1 MYNMYGEDMDGFLYI
16 DKPVGMTS
24 HDVVAIV
31 KKRLKLDKVGHTGT
45 LDPFASGLM
54 ILCVGKATKLA
65 YLFSN
70 CDKTYTGTIKFGE
83 HYDTYDVTGKILETH
98 EETID
103 DLKLMDAV
111 KSMEGSYMQLPPIYS
126 AIKKDGRKLYEFA
139 RKGIDVEREKREVN
153 IHSFELTSKIYD
165 QSVDFI
171 VSVSKGTYI
180 RSLAVDLAEKI
191 DHKAALSALRRT
203 KICDILVE
211 DAIELE
217 DVNENDIHPLKD
229 FFKDYKKV
237 KLNDYM
243 INLVKNGVYLD
254 DRQLETKNPF
264 IVVDG
269 DDHFIAYYEVID
281 NNKYKPIVIF

>member
-1 MYNMYGEDMDGFLYI
+1 MDGFLYI

-70 CDKTYTGTIKFGE
+70 CDKTYTGTIKFGV

-126 AIKKDGRKLYEFA
+126 AIKKDGKKLYEFA
-139 RKGIDVEREKREVN
+139 RKGIDVEREK
-153 IHSFELTSKIYD
+153 
-165 QSVDFI
+165 
-171 VSVSKGTYI
+171 
-180 RSLAVDLAEKI
+180 
-191 DHKAALSALRRT
+191 
-203 KICDILVE
+203 
-211 DAIELE
+211 
-217 DVNENDIHPLKD
+217 
-229 FFKDYKKV
+229 
-237 KLNDYM
+237 
-243 INLVKNGVYLD
+243 
-254 DRQLETKNPF
+254 
-264 IVVDG
+264 
-269 DDHFIAYYEVID
+269 
-281 NNKYKPIVIF
+281 